1 MSLPND
7 DQLRRMALF
16 RRLTSEDRARVAAV
30 SRVVHHARGNTV
42 FSEGED
48 ADAFLAIV
56 EGRVKVY
63 KSTPAGKEIILEIF
77 GPGDPLAA
85 VAVYESAPL
94 PASALALDDVTCL
107 RVEKRDFFELLERH
121 PALVRGLLSGLTIR
135 LAELTRRLAELT
147 GARVEARFARLF
159 LKLAHQIGRAD
170 RGGTFVPMPLARQE
184 LADLT
189 GTTIE
194 SAIRIMS
201 RWGKEG
207 LVLTEGDGFVIPD
220 VERLRAH
227 VRQLSADLEWDLQQ
241 RTESEAHLF
250 GFDDTPGSLVFADAY
265 LADLGLARSLAETG
279 GGLLPAVAR
288 SERSF
293 VSLSRNRRV
302 GLSGRLFRIE
312 LADALQMTAINR
324 YSKTDLPESPTLW
337 AVSYTHLTLPTSDL
351 V

>member
-1 MSLPND
+1 MSLPTD

-30 SRVVHHARGNTV
+30 SRVVHHARGTTV

-107 RVEKRDFFELLERH
+107 RVEKQDFFELLERH

-201 RWGKEG
+201 RWEKEG
-207 LVLTEGDGFVIPD
+207 VLHTDKDGFVVLD
-220 VERLRAH
+220 RA
-227 VRQLSADLEWDLQQ
+227 VLEDASA
-241 RTESEAHLF
+241 T
-250 GFDDTPGSLVFADAY
+250 
-265 LADLGLARSLAETG
+265 
-279 GGLLPAVAR
+279 
-288 SERSF
+288 
-293 VSLSRNRRV
+293 
-302 GLSGRLFRIE
+302 
-312 LADALQMTAINR
+312 
-324 YSKTDLPESPTLW
+324 
-337 AVSYTHLTLPTSDL
+337 
-351 V
+351 